1 MIHQQILHKK
11 MLAILR
17 IRATKKKKQECYC
30 LKTNRTDVSNENNI
44 IISESKHYKTNQ
56 DIHSRGW
63 ERRKKTLV

>member
-1 MIHQQILHKK
+1 M
-11 MLAILR
+11 
-17 IRATKKKKQECYC
+17 QEKRRNKSDYC

-63 ERRKKTLV
+63 KKTTLVISGCSILKVKENFE